1 MPGEERQR
9 LERGGCPG
17 PPCSHRQTAD
27 AGCGPIAPAG
37 SLGCFQ
43 PRGRGT
49 HGAGVMPR
57 STSMVSCSPV
67 WGMSDRD
74 SSVTLTELIGFL
86 LEQK

>member
-1 MPGEERQR
+1 
-9 LERGGCPG
+9 
-17 PPCSHRQTAD
+17 
-27 AGCGPIAPAG
+27 
-37 SLGCFQ
+37 
-43 PRGRGT
+43 
-49 HGAGVMPR
+49 MPR